1 MRENPQNRETEKTNG
16 HKRTSINGMFDMNG
30 RLLTYL

>member
-1 MRENPQNRETEKTNG
+1 MRENPQNRETEKTKI
-16 HKRTSINGMFDMNG
+16 HKRTSINGMFDLSG